1 MSPDLARNNFTLAP
15 SVFVCSDVF
24 SEDVPKD
31 VFRIDTEMYS
41 EYTTAKEPS
50 WAYDSS
56 VKEENL
62 KLYIMM
68 NNYLLQIKEYFKH
81 HMTVFMIPKHKS

>member
-1 MSPDLARNNFTLAP
+1 MSPDLAHNNFTLAP

-31 VFRIDTEMYS
+31 VFWIDTEMYS

-50 WAYDSS
+50 WVNDSS

-62 KLYIMM
+62 KLHIMM

-81 HMTVFMIPKHKS
+81 RMTVFMIPKHKS